1 MARSIVGWPSPNF
14 DLHGALQWLKP
25 FLPAGFYYKTFMW
38 PASFWMRYEHFI
50 RQMAGLGK
58 SPTTPDPDSYAK
70 RYAHCDVLVVGAGP
84 AGLAAALAAGR
95 SGARVLLV
103 DEDSRPG
110 GSLLGAPETID
121 GKPSGEWIAATLAEL
136 ASLPELRVLPR
147 TTAFG
152 YFDHDLVALVERCTD
167 HLPPGSSAAPRQRL
181 WRVRARRVVLAT
193 GAIERTL
200 VFPNNDR
207 PGVMLASAVGSYL
220 SRHAV
225 RCGRRAVLFTNNDGA
240 YRTALDLHAA
250 GVRVAAIVDSRAAP
264 SGAGVDA
271 ARRAGITLLESS
283 VVTATRGH
291 VRVAGV
297 TVMRLGAEGVE
308 TGLETRIDCD
318 LLAISGGW
326 SPVIHLHSH
335 AGGKLRWDE
344 EKSCFVPGEALQ
356 NNRSAGAATGDFEL
370 AACLAGG
377 YTAGAEAARECGF
390 EAPGSPGWQADGG
403 TGTAITPLWRV
414 PAPGRSAAAKSFI
427 EFQNDTTAADI
438 ALAVRE
444 GYHSIEH

>member
-1 MARSIVGWPSPNF
+1 MSSFRNRSGGLIDRERPITFRFNGRDYRGYDGDTLGSALLANGVHLVSRSIKLHRPRGILGAGAEEPNAILQLGRGDGHDLPNQRATQVELHDGLVARSIVGWPSPNF

-167 HLPPGSSAAPRQRL
+167 H
-181 WRVRARRVVLAT
+181 
-193 GAIERTL
+193 
-200 VFPNNDR
+200 
-207 PGVMLASAVGSYL
+207 
-220 SRHAV
+220 
-225 RCGRRAVLFTNNDGA
+225 
-240 YRTALDLHAA
+240 
-250 GVRVAAIVDSRAAP
+250 
-264 SGAGVDA
+264 
-271 ARRAGITLLESS
+271 
-283 VVTATRGH
+283 
-291 VRVAGV
+291 
-297 TVMRLGAEGVE
+297 
-308 TGLETRIDCD
+308 
-318 LLAISGGW
+318 
-326 SPVIHLHSH
+326 
-335 AGGKLRWDE
+335 
-344 EKSCFVPGEALQ
+344 
-356 NNRSAGAATGDFEL
+356 
-370 AACLAGG
+370 
-377 YTAGAEAARECGF
+377 
-390 EAPGSPGWQADGG
+390 
-403 TGTAITPLWRV
+403 
-414 PAPGRSAAAKSFI
+414 
-427 EFQNDTTAADI
+427 
-438 ALAVRE
+438 
-444 GYHSIEH
+444 